1 MLGIIGCS
9 DQTSAL
15 GCWRRQCLASSPS
28 MAAEWHWGGFIVQTD
43 LSEWKVI
50 RLALNM
56 AAAVETAAA
65 SCSCGS
71 GWSCTWVELLMRLFM
86 LMLWHLPHVCFHLC
100 LWLLHVPPQMSRSAS
115 TFSLSDSTKSGA
127 VVQRSNSLDHPPV
140 RPRAPIAL
148 RVPCSPTQ
156 ILPPT
161 PKTGPESCEGILPTK
176 CLQNQESQSVHNAP
190 NSPVPPKPQSG
201 QSSCQ
206 QTSTTYVDLP
216 PLRTS
221 KPSQPKSSHQ
231 LPSGRCHSRLLVYR
245 NLQVDPHR
253 GVKNSPQRETLL

>member
-1 MLGIIGCS
+1 MC
-9 DQTSAL
+9 
-15 GCWRRQCLASSPS
+15 SPS
-28 MAAEWHWGGFIVQTD
+28 
-43 LSEWKVI
+43 L
-50 RLALNM
+50 
-56 AAAVETAAA
+56 
-65 SCSCGS
+65 
-71 GWSCTWVELLMRLFM
+71 
-86 LMLWHLPHVCFHLC
+86 
-100 LWLLHVPPQMSRSAS
+100 PPQMSCSAS
-115 TFSLSDSTKSGA
+115 TFNLSDSTKSSA

-140 RPRAPIAL
+140 RPRVPITL

-156 ILPPT
+156 ILHPT
-161 PKTGPESCEGILPTK
+161 PKTGPESCQGVLPTK
-176 CLQNQESQSVHNAP
+176 CLQNQESQSVHNTP
-190 NSPVPPKPQSG
+190 NSPGPLKPQSG

-231 LPSGRCHSRLLVYR
+231 LPSGGCHSRLLVYR